1 MLSFSSSHWQRDAQ
15 HASTPSPPP
24 CSAAHS
30 PHLWMFAFRIHRNTR
45 HTPPLVDWRALC
57 RDHGLSQ
64 QRPHFQ
70 VLKPKGSCDQGMVSR
85 SQGLTTDDLSR
96 SPPEHVEG
104 PSSQPPWWP
113 QELPPRCISAP
124 PPEPR
129 LSLLPTC
136 CSFFP
141 GPRASTPLAA
151 ASGFLGVPQGRS
163 PRNPHSCP
171 VYTFP
176 RASSSVPVRRSLPV
190 EASLSKAVRFEQ
202 VPGKRTSR

>member
-124 PPEPR
+124 PPQSPAS
-129 LSLLPTC
+129 LSSQLAVL
-136 CSFFP
+136 SFQ
-141 GPRASTPLAA
+141 GQGHHSSRCR
-151 ASGFLGVPQGRS
+151 LGVPRGSAR
-163 PRNPHSCP
+163 P
-171 VYTFP
+171 
-176 RASSSVPVRRSLPV
+176 
-190 EASLSKAVRFEQ
+190 LS
-202 VPGKRTSR
+202 T